1 MITVA
6 VISLML
12 SYLLRQ
18 VLFAVPALFG
28 VMVVVFALMK
38 AVPGDVVTGLVGLEG
53 NVSVERMAEL
63 RRMFGLDLPIHVQFG
78 QWFGAAVQGDLGSSL
93 RTGRPIGA
101 DLMLRFPV
109 TLELTLLGLLIAL
122 ALAVPLGILAALWRG
137 KVVDYAVSLFALLG
151 LSIPGF
157 FLGILLILL
166 FSLRLDWLPPA
177 GYVPFA
183 EAPLENLRHM
193 ILPSV
198 SLGLILAAAAT
209 RIMRSSM
216 LEVLG
221 RDYVRTAQA
230 KGLARRTVIF
240 RHALRNALNP
250 VITVVGL
257 QFGALLGGAVIIEQ
271 VFALPG
277 VGRFALE
284 GINLRDYPVVQG
296 SVLLISA
303 AFIAVNV
310 LVDAVYSLVDPRIRY
325 A

>member
-1 MITVA
+1 
-6 VISLML
+6 ML
-12 SYLLRQ
+12 AYVLRQ

-28 VMVVVFALMK
+28 VMVVVFVLMK
-38 AVPGDVVTGLVGLEG
+38 AVPGDVVTNLVGLQG
-53 NVSVERMAEL
+53 NVSAERLVEL
-63 RRMFGLDLPIHVQFG
+63 RRMFGLDLPVHEQFG
-78 QWFGAAVQGDLGSSL
+78 QWFSAALKGDLGSSL
-93 RTGRPIGA
+93 RTGRSIAG

-109 TLELTLLGLLIAL
+109 TLELTLFGLLIAL
-122 ALAVPLGILAALWRG
+122 VLAIPLGIVAALFRG
-137 KVVDYAVSLFALLG
+137 KPLDYAVSLFALLG

-166 FSLRLDWLPPA
+166 FSLRLNWLPPA
-177 GYVPFA
+177 GYVPFV
-183 EAPLENLRHM
+183 ESPLENLRHM
-193 ILPSV
+193 LLPSV

-221 RDYVRTAQA
+221 RDYVRTARA
-230 KGLARRTVIF
+230 KGLGKRSVIF

-303 AFIAVNV
+303 AFIFVNV
-310 LVDAVYSLVDPRIRY
+310 LVDTVYSIVDPRIRY

>member
-1 MITVA
+1 
-6 VISLML
+6 ML

-53 NVSVERMAEL
+53 NVSVERMEEL
-63 RRMFGLDLPIHVQFG
+63 RRMFGLDLPVHVQFG
-78 QWFGAAVQGDLGSSL
+78 QWLSAALGGDLGSSL
-93 RTGRPIGA
+93 RTGRPIVG

-122 ALAVPLGILAALWRG
+122 VIAIPLGIIAALWRG
-137 KVVDYAVSLFALLG
+137 KIVDYAVSLFALLG

-166 FSLRLDWLPPA
+166 FSLRLEWLPPA
-177 GYVPFA
+177 GYVPF
-183 EAPLENLRHM
+183 LEDPVDNLRHM
-193 ILPSV
+193 ILPAV

-221 RDYVRTAQA
+221 REYVRTARA
-230 KGLARRTVIF
+230 KGLARWAVIF

-296 SVLLISA
+296 AVLLISA

-310 LVDAVYSLVDPRIRY
+310 LVDTVYSLVDPRIRY

>member
-1 MITVA
+1 
-6 VISLML
+6 ML
-12 SYLLRQ
+12 SYVLRQ

-28 VMVVVFALMK
+28 VTVVVFGLMK
-38 AVPGDVVTGLVGLEG
+38 AVPGDVVTNLVGLQG
-53 NVSVERMAEL
+53 NVSAERLVEL
-63 RRMFGLDLPIHVQFG
+63 RRMFGLDLPVHVQFG
-78 QWFGAAVQGDLGSSL
+78 QWLSAAVQGDLGSSL
-93 RTGRPIGA
+93 RTGRPIVG
-101 DLMLRFPV
+101 DLALRFPV

-122 ALAVPLGILAALWRG
+122 VLAVPLGIMAALWRG

-166 FSLRLDWLPPA
+166 FSLRLEWLPPA
-177 GYVPFA
+177 GYVPFT
-183 EAPLENLRHM
+183 ESPVENLRHM
-193 ILPSV
+193 LLPSV

-221 RDYVRTAQA
+221 RDYVRTARA
-230 KGLARRTVIF
+230 KGLAKSTVIL

-296 SVLLISA
+296 SVLLISV

-310 LVDAVYSLVDPRIRY
+310 LVDTVYSLVDPRIRY

>member
-1 MITVA
+1 
-6 VISLML
+6 ML

-18 VLFAVPALFG
+18 LLLAVPALFG
-28 VMVVVFALMK
+28 VMVVVFGLMK
-38 AVPGDVVTGLVGLEG
+38 AVPGDVVTNLVGLQG
-53 NVSVERMAEL
+53 NVSAERMDEM
-63 RRMFGLDLPIHVQFG
+63 RRMFGLDLPVHVQFG
-78 QWFGAAVQGDLGSSL
+78 QWFSAAIQGDLGSSL
-93 RTGRPIGA
+93 RTGRPIVT

-109 TLELTLLGLLIAL
+109 TLELTLLGLVIAL
-122 ALAVPLGILAALWRG
+122 VMAIPLGVIAALWRG
-137 KVVDYAVSLFALLG
+137 KLVDYAVSVFALLG

-166 FSLRLDWLPPA
+166 FSLRLEWLPPA
-177 GYVPFA
+177 GYVPFM
-183 EAPLENLRHM
+183 ESPIQNLRHM
-193 ILPSV
+193 VLPAV

-209 RIMRSSM
+209 RITRSSM

-221 RDYVRTAQA
+221 RDYVRTARA
-230 KGLARRTVIF
+230 KGLPERMVVF

-271 VFALPG
+271 VFGLPG

-296 SVLLISA
+296 AVLLIAA
-303 AFIAVNV
+303 AFITVNV
-310 LVDAVYSLVDPRIRY
+310 LVDMIYSLVDPRIRY
-325 A
+325 G

>member
-1 MITVA
+1 
-6 VISLML
+6 ML
-12 SYLLRQ
+12 SYVLRQ

-28 VMVVVFALMK
+28 VTVVVFGLMK
-38 AVPGDVVTGLVGLEG
+38 AVPGDVVTNLVGLQG
-53 NVSVERMAEL
+53 NVSAERLVEL
-63 RRMFGLDLPIHVQFG
+63 RRMFGLDLPVHVQFG
-78 QWFGAAVQGDLGSSL
+78 QWLSAAVQGDLGSSL
-93 RTGRPIGA
+93 RTGRPIVG
-101 DLMLRFPV
+101 DLALRFPV

-122 ALAVPLGILAALWRG
+122 VLAVPLGIVAALWRG

-166 FSLRLDWLPPA
+166 FSLRLEWLPPA
-177 GYVPFA
+177 GYVPFT
-183 EAPLENLRHM
+183 ESPVENLRHM
-193 ILPSV
+193 LLPSV

-221 RDYVRTAQA
+221 RDYVRTARA
-230 KGLARRTVIF
+230 KGLAKRTVIL

-296 SVLLISA
+296 SVLLISV

-310 LVDAVYSLVDPRIRY
+310 LVDTVYSLVDPRIRY